1 MALSKPSD
9 EDKIDRSSSRL
20 KKKKE
25 PVQSLRRKV
34 GKRHRNISK
43 PVLSEMDKLDYKDR
57 DKTER
62 LIKKLRSINKGTKK
76 DLALIDEYGVDAP
89 RSRGFMTDY
98 ERTENKA
105 EGGRVRGVGA
115 ALGGYGRATY
125 SDELI

>member
-1 MALSKPSD
+1 MSLSKPSD

-20 KKKKE
+20 KKKKD

-62 LIKKLRSINKGTKK
+62 LIKKLRAINKGTKK
-76 DLALIDEYGVDAP
+76 DLALIDDYGVDAP
-89 RSRGFMTDY
+89 RDRGFMTDY

-105 EGGRVRGVGA
+105 GGGKVRGAGA

-125 SDELI
+125 SDKLI